1 MRANKKR
8 RRYSSIHRSLTMES
22 STSGTIN
29 GPRYSYVAELA
40 NIKTSKAVSEEEAR
54 TCKNS
59 YTYLLKVA
67 SILLITA
74 LYIVKAVVNI
84 FVIGHVKNIVSSTFL
99 NIRS

>member
-1 MRANKKR
+1 
-8 RRYSSIHRSLTMES
+8 MES

-59 YTYLLKVA
+59 YTYLFKVA

-74 LYIVKAVVNI
+74 LYIVKAVVI
-84 FVIGHVKNIVSSTFL
+84 IIVIDHVKNIVCNTFL